1 MPALISGT
9 PNSAAAPSPRFREA
23 VSLRRLF
30 PTASFVGCADV
41 RVNDAT
47 ERADRCAPG
56 VLFAA
61 KPGHRH
67 DGADFAGEAVRRGA
81 AALLVET
88 PMAGLS
94 VPQCVVPDV
103 GRSFSVLCSNLAG
116 RPMRSVRTVGVT
128 GTNGKTTVTWLVRSL
143 LGSAGHACGLL
154 GTVEYSDG
162 HLASPASLTTPET
175 ETFWDWFTAMAQRRT
190 PFAAVE
196 LSSHALHQD
205 RVAGAEL
212 EVGIVTNITRDHL
225 DYHGTE
231 AGYQASKAKL
241 LSLVR
246 PGGTV
251 VLNQDDPSVDALRP
265 RVPTGVDVMT
275 FALARRAAVTADR
288 IEQTPGGTRFRLSIR
303 GRSVEVAT
311 PLVGRHNVANCL
323 AAAAACEQFGLDVE
337 QIADGLRRAGPPP
350 GRLQRVSVGEP
361 IEVFVD
367 FAHTPDALA
376 NAIAAVRPVG
386 GGRVLVVFGA
396 GGDRDRSKRPLLGAA
411 ASAAD
416 VVVVTSDNPRSED
429 PNRIIEE
436 ILAGFDAERCEAY
449 VEPDRATAIALAVA
463 AAQPGDVVLVA
474 GKGHE
479 TTQKFADRTVAF
491 DDRVAAAAALGE
503 RFGRRQPGR
512 AA

>member
-1 MPALISGT
+1 
-9 PNSAAAPSPRFREA
+9 

-30 PTASFVGCADV
+30 PTASFVGCGDV

-47 ERADRCAPG
+47 ERAERCAAG

-61 KPGHRH
+61 RPGRRH
-67 DGADFAGEAVRRGA
+67 DGSDFAGEAVRRGA
-81 AALLVET
+81 FALLVET
-88 PMAGLS
+88 PIAGLS

-103 GRSFSVLCSNLAG
+103 GRSFGVLCSNLAG
-116 RPMRSVRTVGVT
+116 RPMRTVRTAGVT

-143 LGSAGHACGLL
+143 LQTAGRACGLL
-154 GTVEYSDG
+154 GTIEYSDG
-162 HLASPASLTTPET
+162 GASAPASLTTPET
-175 ETFWDWFTAMAQRRT
+175 EVFWDWFAAMANRRT

-212 EVGIVTNITRDHL
+212 EVGVVTNVTRDHL

-231 AGYQASKAKL
+231 AGYLASKAKL
-241 LSLVR
+241 LTLVR

-265 RVPTGVDVMT
+265 RVPAGVDVMT
-275 FALARRAAVTADR
+275 FALDRRAAVTADR
-288 IEQTPGGTRFRLSIR
+288 IEQTTSGTRFRLVLR
-303 GRSVEVAT
+303 GKSVDVTT

-323 AAAAACEQFGLDVE
+323 AAAAVAGQFGLDVD
-337 QIADGLRRAGPPP
+337 QIAEGLRRAGPPP
-350 GRLQRVSVGEP
+350 GRLQRVTVDEP
-361 IEVFVD
+361 VDVYVD
-367 FAHTPDALA
+367 FAHTPDALS
-376 NAIAAVRPVG
+376 NALAAVRPLSR
-386 GGRVLVVFGA
+386 GRVLVVFGA
-396 GGDRDRSKRPLLGAA
+396 GGDRDRSKRPLMGAA

-429 PNRIIEE
+429 PDRIIEE

-479 TTQKFADRTVAF
+479 TTQKFADWTVAF

-503 RFGRRQPGR
+503 RFGKRSAGR